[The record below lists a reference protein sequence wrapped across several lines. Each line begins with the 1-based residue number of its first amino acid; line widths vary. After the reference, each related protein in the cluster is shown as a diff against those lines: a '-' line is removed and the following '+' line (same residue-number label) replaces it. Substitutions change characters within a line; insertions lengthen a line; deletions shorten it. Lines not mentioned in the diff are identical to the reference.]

1 MLVELE
7 PLGKF
12 APRAKIGV
20 AQALLGEVSLA
31 IVEKIILLRCWKAL

>member
-1 MLVELE
+1 MLVGLE

-31 IVEKIILLRCWKAL
+31 IVEKMSLLHCWKAL

>member
-20 AQALLGEVSLA
+20 AQALLGDVSPA
-31 IVEKIILLRCWKAL
+31 IVEQMILLQCWKAL